1 MPKILLK
8 GNEAVGEAAI
18 IAGCRHFFGYPITPQ
33 NEIPE
38 HLSRRMPEVGG
49 VYLQAESELA
59 AINMVYGAGG
69 SGVRAMTTS
78 SSVGVALM
86 QEGIS
91 YLCGSEIPCLIVN
104 VMRAG
109 PGLGGIQAAQ
119 ADYYQTTRGGGN
131 GDYRVLSYA
140 PASVQELMELVVE
153 GFDVADLYRNPV
165 IIAADG
171 MLGQMMEA
179 VDLEAVAG
187 QPRRTLPD
195 KDGWKTDGCG
205 QRRPPNHLCSL
216 ILDPHALED
225 HNRRLQEK
233 YRRMAETEPRWESHG
248 LEDAELVAIAYGS
261 MARIV
266 RSAIAQLR
274 RDGLRVGLVRPITL
288 WPFPM
293 QPFAA
298 LPASVK
304 RLVSIEMSC
313 GQMVDDVRLAANG
326 RWPVE
331 FFGRSGGVV
340 PTVAEVAACLR
351 TFAGGQP

>member
-187 QPRRTLPD
+187 RPRRTLPD
-195 KDGWKTDGCG
+195 KDSWKTDGCG
-205 QRRPPNHLCSL
+205 RHRPPNHLCSL
-216 ILDPHALED
+216 ILDPHALEE
-225 HNRRLQEK
+225 HNHKLQGK
-233 YRRMAETEPRWESHG
+233 YQRMAAVEPRWESHG
-248 LEDAELVAIAYGS
+248 LEDAELVAVAYGS

-274 RDGLRVGLVRPITL
+274 RDGLRVGLIRPITL

-298 LPASVK
+298 LPGSVRK
-304 RLVSIEMSC
+304 LVSIEMSC

-340 PTVAEVAACLR
+340 PTVAEVVACLR
-351 TFAGGQP
+351 AFAGGKP